1 MMSVESYDDAQ
12 WTLNYNALLLLF
24 HQTHVARYFMRQY
37 LSVLKN
43 NNNNVN
49 STANKP

>member
-1 MMSVESYDDAQ
+1 MMSAESYDDAQ
-12 WTLNYNALLLLF
+12 WTLNCIVLLLLY
-24 HQTHVARYFMRQY
+24 HTHVARYFMRQY